1 MFSLLFDTS
10 FWYDVLTVVAIIAVI
25 YILIK
30 FPHAKIYVFSI
41 LFALITATGIY
52 SIINI
57 NSYYSASGGIYGILT
72 GNFDENNQLYV
83 NEKTFEL
90 KNTILTQKNGDTY
103 SAKSISDEIFK
114 INTNEYLGVFVNG
127 SPCTYSKIEEDY
139 FVAYYNYNFYGRDNN
154 VLFNDTLKMYFSFYD
169 KSTQLEVMTDGGSEA
184 VKYWGYYFNNNDF
197 NVTLKSVKTA
207 YDKELTIGEGDIS
220 NYVVVKYYLDDIEVA
235 KQVCLKGSTIT
246 FPTLNDGKYYKWKLK
261 DSENYIDSSF
271 IVTDNLSI
279 NGEESDTVWTAIF
292 EGKTSIWCAN
302 YVADFDILGLK
313 ANKDFQLTIDYLTTQ
328 SVYGDTYYGWSDGST
343 TTSYKNG
350 IEPWVV
356 TSGNACRVWSSGD
369 YYAQYEFSCVK
380 DNVLHISLVTNYG
393 ANVVPGDVILSK
405 VEILLNEPINNYAL
419 TIHPC
424 DFDEN
429 GNITFSVDK
438 VVLTN
443 DHRFFTFAYKI
454 KEGYSLEDYIA
465 AADGLFTYKV
475 RSASG
480 TSGVSGFVTIELC
493 EDLTETIKDDY
504 YINFYTEA

>member
-10 FWYDVLTVVAIIAVI
+10 FWYDVLTFVAIIAVI

-90 KNTILTQKNGDTY
+90 KNTTLTQKNGDTY

-220 NYVVVKYYLDDIEVA
+220 NYAVVRYYLD
-235 KQVCLKGSTIT
+235 
-246 FPTLNDGKYYKWKLK
+246 
-261 DSENYIDSSF
+261 
-271 IVTDNLSI
+271 
-279 NGEESDTVWTAIF
+279 GEL
-292 EGKTSIWCAN
+292 
-302 YVADFDILGLK
+302 Y
-313 ANKDFQLTIDYLTTQ
+313 TTQ
-328 SVYGDTYYGWSDGST
+328 VYEKGA
-343 TTSYKNG
+343 K
-350 IEPWVV
+350 
-356 TSGNACRVWSSGD
+356 
-369 YYAQYEFSCVK
+369 
-380 DNVLHISLVTNYG
+380 LHQ
-393 ANVVPGDVILSK
+393 
-405 VEILLNEPINNYAL
+405 
-419 TIHPC
+419 
-424 DFDEN
+424 
-429 GNITFSVDK
+429 
-438 VVLTN
+438 
-443 DHRFFTFAYKI
+443 
-454 KEGYSLEDYIA
+454 
-465 AADGLFTYKV
+465 
-475 RSASG
+475 
-480 TSGVSGFVTIELC
+480 
-493 EDLTETIKDDY
+493 
-504 YINFYTEA
+504 